1 MGIVYGICLE
11 SVNVSGTCVN
21 FGIVKIVPQDMALM
35 RTQIEFGLWAG
46 INIYPIPNG
55 EYNKKHQTKPL
66 TK

>member
-1 MGIVYGICLE
+1 ME
-11 SVNVSGTCVN
+11 
-21 FGIVKIVPQDMALM
+21 LM
-35 RTQIEFGLWAG
+35 RTQIELGLWAG